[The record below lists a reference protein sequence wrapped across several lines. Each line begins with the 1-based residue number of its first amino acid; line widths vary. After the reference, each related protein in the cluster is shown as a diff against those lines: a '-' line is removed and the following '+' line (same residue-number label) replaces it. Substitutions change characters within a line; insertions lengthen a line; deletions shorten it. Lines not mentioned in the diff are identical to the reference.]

1 MLIGIVSAALAF
13 FHITFGDDLLT
24 QVGDEIVW
32 FLNTW
37 AEIVAKL
44 LDAAKRHEGF
54 SFKNSQHV
62 MVSRH
67 IYCVKR
73 GGSRSSGTILV
84 NFELTT
90 ARIYLTILPNHLFP
104 KL

>member
-1 MLIGIVSAALAF
+1 
-13 FHITFGDDLLT
+13 
-24 QVGDEIVW
+24 
-32 FLNTW
+32 
-37 AEIVAKL
+37 
-44 LDAAKRHEGF
+44 
-54 SFKNSQHV
+54 V

-73 GGSRSSGTILV
+73 GGSRSSRTILV